1 MTETAHIQI
10 PAAMNEARRIRK
22 VIIDL
27 EGMLREQRQMLSR
40 QGMGLPP
47 GTLTNLQQ
55 LRDELDGVTAML
67 EERYTELQQ
76 LRAVGRN
83 AELINS
89 VQTLDDVLN
98 EVMDTVIS
106 LTRAERGYLML
117 RNVDTGEM
125 EFRIARNIDRGTLT
139 TEEFTVSR
147 TVVEEVA
154 RTGQPVVTVNAGS
167 DPRFSSQQSI
177 IGFALRSI
185 LCAPLLFKGEVTG
198 VIYTDNR
205 IKQGL
210 FGEKEGQLLQ
220 TFANQAAVAIENA
233 RLFEGV
239 RSTLAQITAIRDL
252 MSAVFASI
260 ASGVITTDADDNITQ
275 INEAAIRILN
285 LENVEIGTP
294 ARQTLH
300 LPDELIMP
308 RLAEARKSSTQ
319 EIAEIEQEIAG
330 RGITNLSM
338 KFSPLRSSERTTEGV
353 AIVVD
358 DLTEI
363 KQREAQLN
371 VVRRYLTPAMVDNI
385 ESLEK
390 LGLGG
395 ERRNVTVMFID
406 VRSLETFSRF
416 LKPTQVLTL
425 LNDYLTIAAD
435 AVGQQN
441 GIIDKYNANEVMC
454 LFNTQL
460 NPDEDHSW
468 RAVLAAVD
476 MVQEFRKFHRNA
488 GAPEGTDYVRVGIN
502 TGDATLGNVGSEN
515 RREFTAIGD
524 NINVGHRLLENAH
537 QGGEIVIS
545 EQTAARC
552 WEQLTDP
559 QYGLHIADREELYV
573 KGRAEP
579 VFVYRISVPVGASA

>member
-460 NPDEDHSW
+460 NPDEDHPW